1 MFSRYFDGWEVR
13 PDFEKEA
20 ISLWP
25 NWLGEANLHKLDEV
39 TENEWAHFNSLLK
52 LIAEKYE
59 IELADC
65 DSRSVSKM
73 DDIEKTLCEYEDSM
87 SKDASQFSKYVIPG
101 LDCVLT
107 EDWDYTYILWHKNN
121 GAVEALAPL
130 IAEIGL
136 YHFHA

>member
-1 MFSRYFDGWEVR
+1 MFSRYFDGWEVK
-13 PDFEKEA
+13 PPHCEKEA

-39 TENEWAHFNSLLK
+39 TENEWARFNSLLK

-73 DDIEKTLCEYEDSM
+73 GDIEKILCEYEDSM
-87 SKDASQFSKYVIPG
+87 NKDASQFSKYVIPG
-101 LDCVLT
+101 LDWT
-107 EDWDYTYILWHKNN
+107 
-121 GAVEALAPL
+121 
-130 IAEIGL
+130 GL
-136 YHFHA
+136 CSD